1 MKKCIKVLEIIAE
14 ELKMPLDSS
23 LSEILAGLWMIDEGN
38 EIQSLLVQAGT
49 QDLLEMFK
57 AEGLIR

>member
-1 MKKCIKVLEIIAE
+1 MKKCVKVLEIIAE
-14 ELKMPLDSS
+14 ELKIPLDSS
-23 LSEILAGLWMIDEGN
+23 LSEILASLWMIDEGN

>member
-1 MKKCIKVLEIIAE
+1 MKKSVQVLEIIAE

-23 LSEILAGLWMIDEGN
+23 LSEILASLWMIDEGN
-38 EIQSLLVQAGT
+38 EIQSLLVEAGI

-57 AEGLIR
+57 AEGVTQ

>member
-1 MKKCIKVLEIIAE
+1 MKKCVKVLEIIAE

-23 LSEILAGLWMIDEGN
+23 LSEILASLWMIDEGN

>member
-23 LSEILAGLWMIDEGN
+23 LSEILASLWMIDEGN

>member
-1 MKKCIKVLEIIAE
+1 MKKCVKVLEIIAE

-23 LSEILAGLWMIDEGN
+23 LSEILASLWMINEGN